1 MRRKVLIG
9 VGVVFVLCVVVVA
22 GGGFWLSR
30 QLSHRVEGDYFDSG
44 GVRIHYTV
52 EGEGEPVVLVHGF
65 AVNAD
70 YNWRRP
76 GVVYHLAQD
85 YKVIAFD
92 HRGHGLSDKPE
103 DPGQYG
109 DEMVKDVVRLL
120 DHLGIEKAHVVGYSM
135 GGFITLKLLTMYPDR
150 LLSAAPCAAGWSQTE
165 GEHAILLEELAASLE
180 EGNGI
185 GPLLKQL
192 RPGGREPTSVEI
204 AAANAVFRRF
214 NDEAI
219 LAKVVRSFPEL
230 VVTEEQ
236 LRANRTP
243 VLSIVGDRDPFK
255 ESIDAMTGILGN
267 HEVVVIEGADHMNAT
282 RRPEFVD
289 GLRAFLE
296 KQSPAKAAKQQARAA
311 ALGLERLTA
320 WSPWPEAV
328 WSATY

>member
-9 VGVVFVLCVVVVA
+9 VGVVSVLCVVVVA

-30 QLSHRVEGDYFDSG
+30 KLSQRVEGDYFDSG
-44 GVRIHYTV
+44 GVRIHYTA

-76 GVVYHLAQD
+76 GVIYHLAQD

-92 HRGHGLSDKPE
+92 HRGHGLSGKPE

-109 DEMVKDVVRLL
+109 VEMVKDVVRLL

-135 GGFITLKLLTMYPDR
+135 GAGITLKLLTMYPDR
-150 LLSAAPCAAGWSQTE
+150 LLSAAPCGAGWSRPE
-165 GEHAILLEELAASLE
+165 SEHARLLEELAASLE
-180 EGNGI
+180 AGNGI
-185 GPLLKQL
+185 GPLLKRL
-192 RPGGREPTSVEI
+192 RPSGREPTSVEI
-204 AAANAVFRRF
+204 SAANAVFRRF

-219 LAKVVRSFPEL
+219 LAKVVRSFPQL

-236 LRANRTP
+236 LRANQVP
-243 VLSIVGDRDPFK
+243 VLSIVGDGDPLK
-255 ESIDAMTGILGN
+255 EGVDAMTGILGN
-267 HEVVVIEGADHMNAT
+267 HEVVVIEGADHMTAT
-282 RRPEFVD
+282 GRPEFAD
-289 GLRAFLE
+289 GLRAFLD
-296 KQSPAKAAKQQARAA
+296 KHSPAKAGKQQARAA
-311 ALGLERLTA
+311 ELGLKRLTA

-328 WSATY
+328 WRATY